1 MFELIKD
8 FFGRV
13 FRSRLILLLAVMVV
27 LTVLIIQ
34 RLFTLQIVNGQSYQE
49 NYTLKIEKERVLD
62 STRGNIFDRNGNL
75 LAYNELAYT
84 VRIEDNGSYESTK
97 EKNKKLNDELSEIIK
112 VLYQN
117 GDQIQ
122 NDFGIQMVNG
132 QFRFASEGNAK
143 LRFLADVY
151 GKSSIDKL
159 TVSERE
165 STPDDVIAYLA
176 GDKKY
181 QLSSEEYDP
190 ATLYRIIVLRYA
202 MSQNSYQ
209 KYILTDIAT
218 AVSDETLAYISENA
232 YRLQGVTVE
241 TSTIRKYVDSE
252 YFSHII
258 GYTGKIDATEYET
271 YSAGND
277 QYALTDTVGKAGIE
291 QVMDSALKGEKGYE
305 RLYVDNL
312 GKVVET
318 VETVEPKAGNDL
330 YLSID
335 KDLTEAVYDLLE
347 QEIAGIVYSKIA
359 NLKEYNASNGS
370 SASDILIPIYDVYY
384 ALINN
389 NVLNIDHF
397 SAPDASENEQR
408 IEAAF
413 LEKKQSALT
422 MIQTQLL
429 MEDPLSF
436 NLLDEEL
443 KDYMNYIVT
452 MLVEN
457 NILLSDEIDRTDT
470 VYLAWRAREISLQEY
485 LRHAIEKNW
494 IDITQFELNEKYS
507 DSSEIYDNLVA
518 YIIDTLDHD
527 RAFAKKVYKYVIN
540 QDMIGGR
547 SLCLALYDQ
556 GVLLTT
562 DPDYQPLVSEQ
573 MSSFDFLRKK
583 IKNLEL
589 TPAQL
594 ALDPCSGSCVIT
606 NPQTGELLALVTY
619 PGYDNNRLA
628 NNLDS
633 AYYQLLQDDKSLPL
647 YDHATQEETAPGST
661 FKMVTA
667 TAGLTEGVITVDEK
681 IQDKGVYE
689 NVANGPTCWI
699 YGSYHMTHGFI
710 DVSEAIRD
718 SCNYFFY
725 EVGYRL
731 ANGYLSFSDALG
743 IRKLTKYAEEYGL
756 GDKTGIEIPESAPH
770 IATEYPV
777 TASIGQSDNNY
788 ATVHLARYIT
798 ALANRG
804 TVYDLT
810 LLQKLTSPDGEEIE
824 AYKPKVK
831 NEMTDIADST
841 WSAIQRGNA
850 MVVET
855 QSCFDDFP
863 IAVAGKTGTAQQIV
877 TRPNHALFVCYA
889 PYDGTGSTIP
899 KLAVA
904 TRIAYGY
911 SSSNAVE
918 VTSKIL
924 KYYFGFATEDELL
937 SGQAEDITTN
947 NRVTD

>member
-8 FFGRV
+8 FFGRL
-13 FRSRLILLLAVMVV
+13 FRSRLILLLIIMVI
-27 LTVLIIQ
+27 LTIVILQ
-34 RLFTLQIVNGQSYQE
+34 RLFKLQIVNGESYQE

-62 STRGNIFDRNGNL
+62 STRGNIYDRDGNL

-84 VRIEDNGSYESTK
+84 VRIEDNGSYESTR
-97 EKNKKLNDELSEIIK
+97 EKNRKLNEELAEIIR
-112 VLYQN
+112 VLYKN

-122 NDFGIQMVNG
+122 NDFGIQMTNG
-132 QFRFASEGNAK
+132 KYRFASEGNAR

-159 TVSERE
+159 TVTERE

-181 QLSSEEYDP
+181 QLSTDLYTP
-190 ATLYRIIVLRYA
+190 AELYRIVVLRYA

-209 KYILTDIAT
+209 KYILTDVAT
-218 AVSDETLAYISENA
+218 DVSDETLAYISENE
-232 YRLQGVTVE
+232 YHLQGVTVE
-241 TSTIRKYVDSE
+241 TSTVRKYVDSE

-258 GYTGKIDATEYET
+258 GYTGKIDAEEYET
-271 YSAGND
+271 YSREND
-277 QYALTDTVGKAGIE
+277 QYSLTDTVGKAGIE

-318 VETVEPKAGNDL
+318 IETVEPKAGNDL
-330 YLSID
+330 YLSIS

-347 QEIAGIVYSKIA
+347 QEIAGIVYSKVV
-359 NLKEYNASNGS
+359 NLKEYNATSGS

-397 SAPDASENEQR
+397 SEPDASDNERR
-408 IEAAF
+408 IEEAF
-413 LEKKQSALT
+413 LQKKQSALA
-422 MIQTQLL
+422 MITAQLTA
-429 MEDPLSF
+429 EDALPF
-436 NLLDEEL
+436 NLLDDEL
-443 KDYMNYIVT
+443 KDYMTYIVT

-457 NILLSDEIDRTDT
+457 DILLSDQIDRTDS
-470 VYLAWRAREISLQEY
+470 VFLAWRAREIPLQEY

-494 IDITQFELNEKYS
+494 IDITKFELNEKYS

-518 YIIDTLDHD
+518 YIIETLDHD
-527 RAFAKKVYKYVIN
+527 RVFAKKVYKYVIH
-540 QDMIGGR
+540 QDMVSGR
-547 SLCLALYDQ
+547 TLCLALYDQ
-556 GVLLTT
+556 EVLESS
-562 DPDYQPLVSEQ
+562 DPDYPPLLSEQ
-573 MSSFDFLRKK
+573 TSAFDFLRKK

-633 AYYQLLQDDKSLPL
+633 SYYQLLQDDKSLPL

-667 TAGLTEGVITVDEK
+667 TAGLTEGVITTDEK

-710 DVSEAIRD
+710 NVSEAIRD
-718 SCNYFFY
+718 SCNYYFY

-731 ANGYLSFSDALG
+731 ANGYNSFSDQLG
-743 IRKLTKYAEEYGL
+743 IRKLTKYAKEYGL

-788 ATVHLARYIT
+788 ATIHLARYVM

-804 TVYDLT
+804 TVYNLT
-810 LLQKLTSPDGEEIE
+810 LLQKLTSPDGQEITS
-824 AYKPKVK
+824 YTPTVK
-831 NEMTDIADST
+831 NEMTDIASST
-841 WSAIQRGNA
+841 WSAIQQGNA
-850 MVVET
+850 MVIEN
-855 QSCFDDFP
+855 QSHFKDFP
-863 IAVAGKTGTAQQIV
+863 IPVAGKTGTAQQIV

-889 PYDGTGSTIP
+889 PYDGTGNTIP
-899 KLAVA
+899 KIAVA

-911 SSSNAVE
+911 SSSNAAE
-918 VTSKIL
+918 VSSKVL
-924 KYYFGFATEDELL
+924 KYYFGLSTEDELL
-937 SGQAEDITTN
+937 SGQAEEITTN